1 MLPSRSEYD
10 ILRPLYHGE
19 TQKFDEEHY
28 RDAIEFLLTNH
39 MIERVEAEDNS
50 EPCTEIKYRITT
62 LGKRAYED
70 CVNFLDE
77 ERRKDATLQT
87 AKEAAQ
93 SSEKSSKRSFICS
106 VLSVVTSILM
116 LITTIVGLCLSN
128 KYSNERSNQ
137 DNEVYTIHYECNDM

>member
-1 MLPSRSEYD
+1 MLPSRNEYD
-10 ILRPLYHGE
+10 ILHPLYKGE

-39 MIERVEAEDNS
+39 MIERIEVKDNS
-50 EPCTEIKYRITT
+50 GLCTEIRYRITT
-62 LGKRAYED
+62 LGRRAYED

-77 ERRKDATLQT
+77 SRRKDAILQT

-116 LITTIVGLCLSN
+116 LITTIVGLYLSN
-128 KYSNERSNQ
+128 KSNNERNNQ
-137 DNEVYTIHYECNDM
+137 DNEVYTTHYECSDM

>member
-10 ILRPLYHGE
+10 ILQPLYKGE
-19 TQKFDEEHY
+19 PQKFDKEKY
-28 RDAIEFLLTNH
+28 RDSIEFLLTNH
-39 MIERVEAEDNS
+39 MIERVKDEDNS
-50 EPCTEIKYRITT
+50 TRYLITT

-70 CVNFLDE
+70 CVNFIDE
-77 ERRKDATLQT
+77 ERRKDAILQT

-116 LITTIVGLCLSN
+116 LITTIVGLYLAN
-128 KYSNERSNQ
+128 KPNDERNNQ
-137 DNEVYTIHYECNDM
+137 NNEVYTIHYECNDM